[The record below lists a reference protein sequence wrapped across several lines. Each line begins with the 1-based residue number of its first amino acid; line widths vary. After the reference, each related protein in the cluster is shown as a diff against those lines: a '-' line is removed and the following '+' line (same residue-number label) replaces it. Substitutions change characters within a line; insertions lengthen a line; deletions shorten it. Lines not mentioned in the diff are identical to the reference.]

1 MLQKCGIIGHWVSH
15 ESLGRLCD
23 VDAMP
28 INATAVDTFKI
39 GISTKVLSKI
49 EMPFVTQAIIVYTL
63 SAILIFTP
71 NSKLILADKVY
82 TMTV

>member
-23 VDAMP
+23 VDAMA

-39 GISTKVLSKI
+39 HISTKALSKI
-49 EMPFVTQAIIVYTL
+49 EMPFTRFLNISRYWAMSSKY
-63 SAILIFTP
+63 
-71 NSKLILADKVY
+71 SKLGLLEILLRY
-82 TMTV
+82 ILQE

>member
-49 EMPFVTQAIIVYTL
+49 EMPFTRFLNMSRYWAKSSI
-63 SAILIFTP
+63 
-71 NSKLILADKVY
+71 
-82 TMTV
+82 